1 MKRNSKKVY
10 LAKQVKGGLM
20 NIIDFYA
27 LLGGLKLTL
36 IMAFFAAGGAI
47 IFGSILAVMRNYG
60 TLGVGRFWGY
70 LAGTYIEIFRNTPLL
85 LWMYASCFVLPVILR
100 IPANY
105 AVLGTIG
112 LFFYTSSVMAEII
125 RGGLNSIPKGQF
137 EAAASQGFNFP
148 FTLWYIIFPQCYR
161 KVIPTILSQ
170 CVTTIKDTSFLAAL
184 NVVELTN
191 VSKDILARSTSFQE
205 IVGVFATVAGLYFIV
220 CFCLSLI
227 LRTYARS
234 INIQGY

>member
-1 MKRNSKKVY
+1 MHIV
-10 LAKQVKGGLM
+10 
-20 NIIDFYA
+20 DFYM
-27 LLGGLKLTL
+27 LLNGLKLTI

-60 TLGVGRFWGY
+60 THGVNRVFGY
-70 LAGTYIEIFRNTPLL
+70 LAGIYVEIFRNTPLL
-85 LWMYASCFVLPVILR
+85 LWMYAACFVLPIVLG

-112 LFFYTSSVMAEII
+112 LFLYTSSVMAEII

-137 EAAASQGFNFP
+137 EAAASQGFSFP

-161 KVIPTILSQ
+161 KVTPTILSQ

-184 NVVELTN
+184 NVAELTN
-191 VSKDILARSTSFQE
+191 ASKDILSRVTSFQE
-205 IVGVFATVAGLYFIV
+205 IVSVFATVAGLYFIV
-220 CFCLSLI
+220 CFSLSLI
-227 LRTYARS
+227 VRYYSNRTK
-234 INIQGY
+234 INLH